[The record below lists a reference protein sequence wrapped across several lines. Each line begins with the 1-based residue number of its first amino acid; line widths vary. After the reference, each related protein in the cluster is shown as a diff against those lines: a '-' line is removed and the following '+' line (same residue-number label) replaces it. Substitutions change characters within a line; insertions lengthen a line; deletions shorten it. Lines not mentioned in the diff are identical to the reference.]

1 MCKFDLVC
9 DIGPPCRPPCRPP
22 CPGPPG
28 RSSESIRADS
38 DINFA
43 QMIIGEDQ
51 CANLISFVTLV
62 PRAAPR
68 AVRRAPGRLEGRPSL
83 SESALEPPPSAA
95 WEVVRVYPS

>member
-1 MCKFDLVC
+1 MADRLEAWGALRQATWLRG
-9 DIGPPCRPPCRPP
+9 GPSRP
-22 CPGPPG
+22 PPG

-83 SESALEPPPSAA
+83 SELTRISTLH
-95 WEVVRVYPS
+95 R